1 MKKLLGIRAFLN
13 ITMAVLVIGG
23 LVYALGFG
31 ICLYLTR
38 TEIDKEVDQKVER
51 DMMYVQSYVDLQLQR
66 VEDVAYTLLSSKFG
80 GSRRDKDGKG
90 FVAIDPKRFSLPTE
104 EEVFLILEDF
114 LNINPYICGVA
125 IGFEPFLYP
134 DTKGEYGFAA
144 YVTTV
149 GGEKERLNLG
159 ELHDFRQKPWY
170 VNAATNNSD
179 TWSRPFRETSHGRV
193 VTCFSVPL
201 HGIGGRKV
209 GVLALDIDTE
219 MFRQKCKEIAPYPG
233 AEVTMTDDEFRFIF
247 HPDSTY
253 LLRTVAEVG
262 SYADYEAD
270 DSMRIKME
278 AHQSGNYTVNKGTEH
293 EALFYFSP
301 IPRTN
306 WTISI
311 ECPKKE
317 VYGNVDRMKRDTMF
331 IAIISLLIM
340 LVCFIW
346 LFRKL
351 QSMTINEAS
360 IGRELQVASAIQMGM
375 VPIFNPAFPDRP
387 ELDISGFLKPAKS
400 VGGDLYDY
408 VVRNN
413 YLYFC
418 IGDVSGKGIPA
429 SLFMMVNLALFRSA
443 TQHTTNPAELVRNLN
458 ESLSKGN
465 THCMF
470 CTMFV
475 GILNLDTG
483 QLDYCNA
490 GHNPPIFR
498 SVDEDGNINLHYLKP
513 KANVAV
519 GMVEDF
525 DFEKETLML
534 HPSESL
540 FLYTDG
546 VTESENRLHEL
557 FGEEATLKALTEA
570 RQHMAQT
577 SKDVIDFVVEKVEE
591 HANGAEQSDDITMLI
606 VGYKG
611 LMRQH
616 GQQNKKNDNA

>member
-1 MKKLLGIRAFLN
+1 MKRLLGIKAFLN

-31 ICLYLTR
+31 ICLYLAR
-38 TEIDKEVDQKVER
+38 QEVDKEVDQKIER
-51 DMMYVQSYVDLQLQR
+51 DMAYVQTYVDNQLQR
-66 VEDVAYTLLSSKFG
+66 VEDVAYTLVCSKFG
-80 GSRRDKDGKG
+80 GSHRDTTGKG
-90 FVAIDPKRFSLPTE
+90 YVVIDPKHFTLPTE
-104 EEVFLILEDF
+104 EEIFVLLEDF

-144 YVTTV
+144 YVTNLN
-149 GGEKERLNLG
+149 GKNERLSLG
-159 ELHDFRQKPWY
+159 EMHDFRQKDWY
-170 VNAATNNSD
+170 AVAAQTDRDS
-179 TWSRPFRETSHGRV
+179 WSRPFRETSQGKV
-193 VTCFSVPL
+193 VACFSMPL
-201 HGIGGRKV
+201 HGIGGRNV
-209 GVLALDIDTE
+209 GVLAIDINTE
-219 MFRQKCKEIAPYPG
+219 MFRQKCQEVTPYPG

-247 HPDSTY
+247 HPDTSY
-253 LLRTVAEVG
+253 LLHTVAEVG
-262 SYADYEAD
+262 SYANYDAD

-278 AHQSGNYTVNKGTEH
+278 AHQSGNYTVNKGTAH

-331 IAIISLLIM
+331 IAAISLLVM
-340 LVCFIW
+340 LICFIW

-351 QSMTINEAS
+351 QSMTINEAT

-413 YLYFC
+413 HLYFC

-443 TQHTTNPAELVRNLN
+443 TQHTTNPAELVKNLN
-458 ESLSKGN
+458 ESLSRGN
-465 THCMF
+465 TNCMF

-498 SVDEDGNINLHYLKP
+498 SVDKDGNINVHYLKP

-519 GMVEDF
+519 GMVEEF

-546 VTESENRLHEL
+546 VTESENRQHEL
-557 FGEEATLKALTEA
+557 FGEEATLEA
-570 RQHMAQT
+570 VIESRQHMAQT
-577 SKDVIDFVVEKVEE
+577 SKDVIDFVAEKVEK

-611 LMRQH
+611 LMRQN
-616 GQQNKKNDNA
+616 GQQHKSDKNS